1 MMGKVLRCLV
11 LLTLVAMLA
20 GHVSELFDHWDHTL
34 RTGKDAD
41 YAVVMVAGCAGF
53 VFAVA
58 KRLLARAR
66 VSQRVEC
73 LPLPLGCPFS
83 PAIFAEISPTGPSPP
98 LLSALRI

>member
-1 MMGKVLRCLV
+1 MMCKVLRCLV
-11 LLTLVAMLA
+11 LVTLAAMLA

-58 KRLLARAR
+58 KRLLARVR
-66 VSQRVEC
+66 GLQRVER
-73 LPLPLGCPFS
+73 LPLPPGCPFS
-83 PAIFAEISPTGPSPP
+83 SAISAEISPIGPSPP